1 MKARIRKLLIA
12 NGASM
17 AVQLTL
23 LALLSAC
30 GFETW
35 LAVGISKGA
44 SWSMFAV
51 QILLAR

>member
-1 MKARIRKLLIA
+1 MKARMRKLLVA

-17 AVQLTL
+17 AVQLAL

-44 SWSMFAV
+44 SWSMFAL
-51 QILLAR
+51 QLLLVR